1 MYVPR
6 HFAEERIEVLAD
18 VMRRRPFATLVTLG
32 DDGLVASHL
41 PLLWDP
47 EPAPYGTLTGHLA
60 RANPQWRSAAPSS
73 DALAIFTAGDA
84 YVSPSWYAS
93 KREHG
98 KVVPTWNYVAVHA
111 AGPLRAV
118 DDPEWLHALVTR
130 LTDVHEATLPEP
142 WKVGDAPAEYV
153 AQLAK
158 AIVGIEI
165 EVHRL
170 EGKWKLAQNRP
181 AEDFA
186 GTIAGLEQRGDPSS
200 LAVAQAMR
208 TWRDEHGES

>member
-6 HFAEERIEVLAD
+6 HFAQERIEALAD
-18 VMRRRPFATLVTLG
+18 VMRRHPFATLVTLG

-60 RANPQWRSAAPSS
+60 RANPQWRSAGPST

-84 YVSPSWYAS
+84 YVSPSWFPS

-98 KVVPTWNYVAVHA
+98 KVVPSWNYVAVHA
-111 AGPLRAV
+111 AGPLRTI
-118 DDPEWLHALVTR
+118 DDPQWLRALVTR
-130 LTDVHEATLPEP
+130 LTDVHEATLPAP
-142 WKVGDAPAEYV
+142 WKVADAPGEYV

-158 AIVGIEI
+158 AIVGVEI
-165 EVHRL
+165 PVRRL
-170 EGKWKLAQNRP
+170 EGKWKLSQNRP

-186 GTIAGLEQRGDPSS
+186 GTIDGLERRGDPSS

-208 TWRDEHGES
+208 AWRDEHDES